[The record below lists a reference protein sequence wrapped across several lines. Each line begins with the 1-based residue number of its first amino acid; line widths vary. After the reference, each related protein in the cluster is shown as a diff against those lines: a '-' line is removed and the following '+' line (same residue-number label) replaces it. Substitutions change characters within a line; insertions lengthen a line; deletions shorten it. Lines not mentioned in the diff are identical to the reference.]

1 VNKDSQ
7 WVLCSFE
14 RMYNRAFSPCPGSDP
29 RYVKGLRNSGW
40 AGGSESI
47 QSNGN
52 LWKTKKNV
60 TNYAC
65 FCSV

>member
-1 VNKDSQ
+1 
-7 WVLCSFE
+7 
-14 RMYNRAFSPCPGSDP
+14 MYNRAFSPCPGSDP

-52 LWKTKKNV
+52 L
-60 TNYAC
+60 
-65 FCSV
+65 